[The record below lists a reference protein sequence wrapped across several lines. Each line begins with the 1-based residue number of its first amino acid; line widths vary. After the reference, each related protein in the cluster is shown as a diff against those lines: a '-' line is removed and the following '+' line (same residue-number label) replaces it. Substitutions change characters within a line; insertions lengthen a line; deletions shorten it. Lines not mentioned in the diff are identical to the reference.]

1 MAASTKVSLWSEDI
15 DCVVVPVNA
24 CGGAGTLA
32 FSKKKHKV
40 SPSSSIFT
48 HPFII
53 VKSIISETYKFEV
66 KMAGFGDN
74 SMQPLLIAV
83 EENKTVLNDTP
94 EKMEID
100 MVSVYFVDILTF

>member
-32 FSKKKHKV
+32 FSKKKKHKV
-40 SPSSSIFT
+40 LPSIIT
-48 HPFII
+48 IHPFFL
-53 VKSIISETYKFEV
+53 VKSIISETYKVEV

-100 MVSVYFVDILTF
+100 MVSVYFVDILAF